1 MVLRDDVGGWLAPR
15 KRDGYHRATMD
26 DWPRNAGGLGDG
38 AAGAPRTVRVF
49 LASPGDVADE
59 RKVARDVLDKLRYD
73 PSFRGRVQIE
83 TVAWDTPGGGTPMLA
98 NLIPQEAIA
107 NGLPRPS
114 ECDIVVVVFW
124 SRMGTPLPEDAGG
137 EFIKPD
143 GSRYWS
149 GTEWE
154 YADAV
159 RAADAGGRPDVLVYR
174 RTEEPK
180 WGARDPLRADKQ
192 AQWGRVEAFFAAFAA
207 PDGSI
212 RRGFNPYETPAAFE
226 KMVETHLRERIARL
240 MEAGAEAPVG
250 SGSPSGRATARGGSG
265 GHGVAA
271 ADLWQGSP
279 FPGLR
284 AFTEEDAPIYFGRT
298 AEVDGL
304 IRALADPATRFVAV
318 VGASGSG
325 KSSLVAAGLVPRL
338 KANAVEGG
346 KDWVFADRFTPG
358 EAGGDP
364 FVALAYA
371 LKPVLGAGGGAPREV
386 AEHLRDAARRRAVVD
401 AVVAGRPEWA
411 RLVVFVD
418 QLEEVFTIVDA
429 RHRPAF
435 LEAIV
440 DLAAMEAVRVV
451 ATVRADF
458 YDHCVAG
465 GLAAVLRG
473 AGTYPLAA
481 ADRSALRA
489 MTTQP
494 AYRAGLDFDDGLVD
508 RVLDDAGSGEGSLAL
523 LAFALSELYERR
535 LGDGRLTQQA
545 YDAFGGVKGAIARRA
560 DATLGG
566 LPTEVQG
573 KLTDVFRQLV
583 EVDERGVP
591 TRRRVSKAQVAADDP
606 ARQLVEAFVD
616 ARLLVTERG
625 DSPTVAVAHDA
636 LFTHWPMLN
645 DWIIERRENYVLL
658 RQVRTLAAEWV
669 ARGRDPVLLRP
680 HEWLVLLPP
689 MLEQLRPNLNDD
701 EKSYIRPEAE
711 WLQDKLKDPM
721 TTHDRRQE
729 IGRRLASIGDS
740 REGVGVSEDGL
751 PSIVWCDVPGGSV
764 TLEINYG
771 GERTEHVRPFKIA
784 KYPVTWGQFRAFERA
799 SDGLREDRWWR
810 DISYD
815 RRWNDDSDEKDN
827 HPVIT
832 VSWHHAVAFCCWL
845 TYRFRTTGVIDQT
858 SVVRLPT
865 EWEWFQAATGGDP
878 RNSYPWGSGSD
889 ARNANSK
896 HSKLGRTIAVGMYPN
911 GASAAGIL
919 DMVGNV
925 DEWCLNNGDDPFDV
939 TGAIP
944 AVCGGSWDS
953 DLTHGL
959 HLLRGTQSLGSPSGL
974 IGFRICLISGVW
986 QN

>member
-1 MVLRDDVGGWLAPR
+1 M
-15 KRDGYHRATMD
+15 
-26 DWPRNAGGLGDG
+26 
-38 AAGAPRTVRVF
+38 RVF

-73 PSFRGRVQIE
+73 PSFRGKVQIE
-83 TVAWDTPGGGTPMLA
+83 AVAWDTPGGGTPMLA

-154 YADAV
+154 YTDAV

-180 WGARDPLRADKQ
+180 WGARDPLRADKE
-192 AQWGRVEAFFAAFAA
+192 AQWGRVEAFFAEFAA

-250 SGSPSGRATARGGSG
+250 SGSPGGRATARGGSG

-346 KDWVFADRFTPG
+346 KDWVLADRFTPG

-535 LGDGRLTQQA
+535 SGDGRLTQQA
-545 YDAFGGVKGAIARRA
+545 YEAFGGVKGAIARRA

-591 TRRRVSKAQVAADDP
+591 TRRRVSKAQVEADDP
-606 ARQLVEAFVD
+606 ARRLVEAFVD
-616 ARLLVTERG
+616 ARLLVTDKGE
-625 DSPTVAVAHDA
+625 SPTVGVAHEA
-636 LFTHWPMLN
+636 LFTHWPRLAE
-645 DWIIERRENYVLL
+645 WIEVRREHYVLL

-669 ARGRDPVLLRP
+669 ARGKSRALLRP
-680 HEWLVLLPP
+680 HEWLALLPP
-689 MLEQLRPNLNDD
+689 MLEQLQPDLTDD
-701 EKSYIRPEAE
+701 EEAFIRPEAE
-711 WLQDKLKDPM
+711 RLQDELSDP
-721 TTHDRRQE
+721 TTSHDRRAE
-729 IGRRLASIGDS
+729 TGDRLAAIGDP
-740 REGVGVSEDGL
+740 RPGVGLRPDGL
-751 PSIVWCDVPGGSV
+751 PDIVWCEVPGGRV
-764 TLEINYG
+764 TIDVDR
-771 GERTEHVRPFKIA
+771 GEGAEFDVSPFRIA
-784 KYPVTWGQFRAFERA
+784 KYAVTWAQYRAFVEA
-799 SDGLREDRWWR
+799 EGG
-810 DISYD
+810 YGD
-815 RRWNDDSDEKDN
+815 RRWWDGLSQDQEPGEQYRQKPNCPAEN
-827 HPVIT
+827 
-832 VSWHHAVAFCCWL
+832 VSWYDAVAFCRWL
-845 TYRFRTTGVIDQT
+845 TARIQALGELAAGQ
-858 SVVRLPT
+858 VVRLPT
-865 EWEWFQAATGGDP
+865 EWEWQQAATGG
-878 RNSYPWGSGSD
+878 NAANEFPWGPAWDSEK
-889 ARNANSK
+889 ANTAESR
-896 HSKLGRTIAVGMYPN
+896 LGRTVAGGMYPAGMSPV
-911 GASAAGIL
+911 GAL
-919 DMVGNV
+919 DMAGNV
-925 DEWCLNNGDDPFDV
+925 WEWCLNEYGRRDRIGVAGN
-939 TGAIP
+939 AHR
-944 AVCGGSWDS
+944 ALRGGSWGDDKHDARS
-953 DLTHGL
+953 VARDLSHP
-959 HLLRGTQSLGSPSGL
+959 HDRFHY
-974 IGFRICLISGVW
+974 IGFRVCGSSPIV
-986 QN
+986 